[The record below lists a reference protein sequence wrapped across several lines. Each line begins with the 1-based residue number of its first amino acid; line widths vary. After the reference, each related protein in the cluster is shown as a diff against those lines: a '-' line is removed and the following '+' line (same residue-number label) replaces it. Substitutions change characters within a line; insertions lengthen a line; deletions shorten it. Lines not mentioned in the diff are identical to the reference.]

1 MIRNPRKGAPLA
13 LLVCLAALLGAGL
26 ARAELVQNGNIRIA
40 VSGEII
46 PRGLPRTSLAPIKVL
61 MGASISTTDKSTPPE
76 LDQIVL
82 DINRH
87 GVLQTKGLPTCSLAK
102 LESVSAATAQRAC
115 AGALVGHGNVSTRI
129 VLPGQGAFATRGG
142 LLAFNGRYRGQGAI
156 FAQVSN
162 GQPLPFTYVIRFL
175 VKRTRGT
182 FGTALLGTVP
192 PIASHY
198 GYIAG
203 INLALKRL
211 YTAHGAPRSFLSA
224 DCPAPKGFPGAVFA
238 FAKASFAFA
247 DGRTL
252 TTTLTRQC
260 TARG

>member
-1 MIRNPRKGAPLA
+1 MTRNPRKGVPLV
-13 LLVCLAALLGAGL
+13 LSVCLVALLGAGL
-26 ARAELVQNGNIRIA
+26 AQAELAQNGNIRIA
-40 VSGEII
+40 VSGGIE
-46 PRGLPRTSLAPIKVL
+46 PRALPRSHPAPIKVL
-61 MGASISTTDKSTPPE
+61 MGASISTTDKATPPE
-76 LDQIVL
+76 LNQIVL

-87 GVLQTKGLPTCSLAK
+87 GALQTKGLPTCSLAK

-142 LLAFNGRYRGQGAI
+142 LLAFNGAYHGHQAI

-175 VKRTRGT
+175 VKHTKGT
-182 FGTALLGTVP
+182 FGTALDGTVP

-211 YTAHGAPRSFLSA
+211 YSAHGSQHSFLSA
-224 DCPAPKGFPGAVFA
+224 DCPAPKGFPGASFA
-238 FAKASFAFA
+238 FAKASFDFA

-252 TTTLTRQC
+252 TTTLMRQC
-260 TARG
+260 KARG

>member
-1 MIRNPRKGAPLA
+1 MRHVGRKGTLLA
-13 LLVCLAALLGAGL
+13 IAALGAMLIGT
-26 ARAELVQNGNIRIA
+26 AAQAELIQNGNIRIA

-46 PRGLPRTSLAPIKVL
+46 PRGLPRSHPAPIKVL

-76 LDQIVL
+76 LNQIIL

-87 GVLQTKGLPTCSLAK
+87 GTMQTSGLPTCSLAK

-129 VLPGQGAFATRGG
+129 VLPGQGPFATRGG
-142 LLAFNGRYRGQGAI
+142 LLAFNGRYHGQQAI

-175 VKRTRGT
+175 IKHTKGT
-182 FGTALLGTVP
+182 FGIALLGTVP
-192 PIASHY
+192 PIASRY

-211 YTAHGAPRSFLSA
+211 YSAHGAQRSFLSA
-224 DCPAPKGFPGAVFA
+224 DCPALKGFPGAVFP